1 MTHIFR
7 TAITGGIGSGKSY
20 VCRRLRQH
28 GIEVYDCD
36 AAAKRILATDA
47 TVAQQLCH
55 AVGQPVVVDNIL
67 RKDILTRFIL
77 ASDDN
82 KQTVNGIVH
91 PAVAADFLSSGLS
104 WLESA
109 ILFEARFDRRI
120 TFDAIICVTA
130 PVDIRIS
137 RIVSRDGISPPQAMQ
152 WISCQMPQEEME
164 RQSDFVITNDGNSD
178 VDQQI
183 RHILN
188 MIDERKKELS
198 ITNK

>member
-55 AVGQPVVVDNIL
+55 AVGQPVVVDNII

-164 RQSDFVITNDGNSD
+164 RQSDFVINNDGNSD

-188 MIDERKKELS
+188 MIDERKK
-198 ITNK
+198 NYQ

>member
-55 AVGQPVVVDNIL
+55 AVGQSVVVDNII

-137 RIVSRDGISPPQAMQ
+137 RIVSRDGISPSQAMQ

-188 MIDERKKELS
+188 MIDERKK
-198 ITNK
+198 NYQ

>member
-20 VCRRLRQH
+20 VCRRLQQY

-67 RKDILTRFIL
+67 RKDILTRFML

-120 TFDAIICVTA
+120 TCDAIICVTA

-164 RQSDFVITNDGNSD
+164 RQSDFVINNDGNSD

-188 MIDERKKELS
+188 MIDERKK
-198 ITNK
+198 NYQ

>member
-20 VCRRLRQH
+20 VCRRLRQY

-82 KQTVNGIVH
+82 KQIVNGIVH

-188 MIDERKKELS
+188 MIDERKK
-198 ITNK
+198 NYQ

>member
-164 RQSDFVITNDGNSD
+164 RQSDFVINNDGNSD

-188 MIDERKKELS
+188 MIDERKK
-198 ITNK
+198 NYQ

>member
-55 AVGQPVVVDNIL
+55 AVGQPVVVDNII

-120 TFDAIICVTA
+120 IFDAIICVTA

-188 MIDERKKELS
+188 MIDERKK
-198 ITNK
+198 NYQ

>member
-164 RQSDFVITNDGNSD
+164 RQSDFVINNDGNSD

-188 MIDERKKELS
+188 MIDERKKK
-198 ITNK
+198 NK

>member
-188 MIDERKKELS
+188 MIDERKK
-198 ITNK
+198 TYQ

>member
-20 VCRRLRQH
+20 VCRRLQQH

-120 TFDAIICVTA
+120 TCDAIIGVTA

-188 MIDERKKELS
+188 MIDERKK
-198 ITNK
+198 NYQ

>member
-91 PAVAADFLSSGLS
+91 LAVAADFLSSGLS

-188 MIDERKKELS
+188 MIDERKK
-198 ITNK
+198 NYQ

>member
-55 AVGQPVVVDNIL
+55 AVGQPVVVDNLL

-164 RQSDFVITNDGNSD
+164 RQSDFVINNDGNSD

-188 MIDERKKELS
+188 MIDERKK
-198 ITNK
+198 NYQ